1 MAWSSFSP
9 ITFSLTVSILIAIP
23 TAIGSLAI
31 WRMGKAADFEFPVR
45 GLPPG
50 GLVRSSGRSRPG
62 SLSRAA
68 TACVAFILG
77 FFTCVAWLSWS
88 GYSDSLELSYPP
100 PTEFPPWQV
109 WGCGITL
116 VICSVS
122 VLLLAK
128 RKKSGSLISP
138 LYIASGFATAMAV
151 GVSHGATSQGGVG
164 VVFAMFGLTIGLG
177 IVTVVCARLWQLIVR
192 H

>member
-9 ITFSLTVSILIAIP
+9 VTFLLAVSIFIAIP
-23 TAIGSLAI
+23 TAIGSLVI
-31 WRMGKAADFEFPVR
+31 WRIGKAADFDFPVR
-45 GLPPG
+45 GVASGVRARSFVRNDPG
-50 GLVRSSGRSRPG
+50 P
-62 SLSRAA
+62 LSRAA
-68 TACVAFILG
+68 TACVAFLLG
-77 FFTCVAWLSWS
+77 FVTCVGWLSWS
-88 GYSDSLELSYPP
+88 GNSGILEFSYPP

-116 VICSVS
+116 VMASVS
-122 VLLLAK
+122 VVWLAK

-164 VVFAMFGLTIGLG
+164 VVFSMFGLTVGLG
-177 IVTVVCARLWQLIVR
+177 IVTAVCARLWQVITR